1 MMFFF
6 AIQYENEMQH
16 IISSFS
22 FDFEVHY
29 DAMIFLTGFLRLT
42 Q

>member
-1 MMFFF
+1 MMFF

-22 FDFEVHY
+22 FDFEVQY
-29 DAMIFLTGFLRLT
+29 DPNIFLTGFVWLT